1 MNRETPWHAI
11 QVDEVFKAL
20 RTTPQGLDEEEA
32 ERRLRTYGPN
42 RIEEEKKTSPLKL
55 FLGQFL
61 NPLTGLLL
69 FATFL
74 SLAIGEAL
82 DAIVIIILVLAGAV
96 IGFYQEYR
104 AERALE
110 ALKKMTS
117 PQATVIRSGK
127 VKTIRSEEVVPGDV
141 LVLNAGDR
149 VAADARIFE
158 AVNLKVDESML
169 TGESVPV
176 EKTVGALSEDTP
188 LVDRTNMVFS
198 GTVVVYGKGKAI
210 VVATGRNTEL
220 GRIAESIQEV
230 KAEKTPLE
238 RQLSALGRMLLILMV
253 VIASIVSV
261 VGMSVWGYKPLQ
273 ILLWALSLAVAA
285 VPEALPVVV
294 TSSLAIG
301 VYRMAKRNAIV
312 KRLPAVETLGS
323 TTYICSDK
331 TGTMTKGEM
340 TAVKVWV
347 YDVTFEVTGAGYE
360 PTGEITLGGRPVNVA
375 QVKPLELLLLNA
387 YNNNDS
393 EVINEGGRWIIKG
406 DTTEGAL
413 KVLAL
418 KAGVSSSLGRLGEIP
433 FSSERKRMSTL
444 HLLGGRAVMFVKG
457 APEVLVPL
465 SSRILTLDGET
476 REITEEVR
484 RRILEVNDALAR
496 EGLRNIAFAARFF
509 DDGKKDISEEDEKD
523 LVFLGIVALI
533 DPPRPEVKNALEVCK
548 RAGIKVSMITG
559 DHKLTAV
566 SIARQLGMLGEGDL
580 VVTGSELE
588 KMSEKEL
595 EDSVERIRVYA
606 RVSPEHKLRI
616 VQALKKRGHV
626 VAMTG
631 DGVND
636 APALKAADVGVAMG
650 ITGTEVAKEASSMVL
665 ADDNFA
671 TIVEAIKLGREIFE
685 NIRKYLA
692 YLLSANIV
700 ELVTP
705 LFSTLL
711 GLPIPFT
718 ATQILWVNLVTDG
731 APAIALS
738 LEPGEPDLLERKPR
752 KPNSPL
758 FSKAEVVAFF
768 VVFPLLFALSLVL
781 LFKSLLKS
789 GLPVIEARTT
799 LFTAMILG
807 ELVLAYLF
815 RSLRSPAYKLPPL
828 RNKALLL
835 TLILSFVLQVLVLLI
850 PPIQSA
856 LDISQISLE
865 DFERAIAIV
874 LVAAVSLEVSK
885 FIVSKREQ
893 QKRLGD

>member
-1 MNRETPWHAI
+1 MDRETPWHALQI
-11 QVDEVFKAL
+11 DEVFKAL

-42 RIEEEKKTSPLKL
+42 KIEEEERASPLRL

-74 SLAIGEAL
+74 SLAVGEVL
-82 DAIVIIILVLAGAV
+82 DAIVIIALVIAGAV

-110 ALKKMTS
+110 ALKKMAS
-117 PQATVIRSGK
+117 PQATVMRGGK
-127 VKTIRSEEVVPGDV
+127 VKTIRAEEVVPGDV

-176 EKTVGALSEDTP
+176 EKTVDVLGEDTP
-188 LVDRTNMVFS
+188 LADRTNMVFS
-198 GTVVVYGKGKAI
+198 GTVVVYGKGKAV
-210 VVATGRNTEL
+210 VVATGKDTEL
-220 GRIAESIQEV
+220 GKIAKSIQEV

-238 RQLSALGRMLLILMV
+238 KQLSALGRTLLILMV
-253 VIASIVSV
+253 VVASIVSII
-261 VGMSVWGYKPLQ
+261 GMFVWGYKPLEVV
-273 ILLWALSLAVAA
+273 LWALSLAVAA

-347 YDVTFEVTGAGYE
+347 YDATFEVTGAGYE
-360 PTGEITLGGRPVNVA
+360 PTGEILLEGKRVDATRIR
-375 QVKPLELLLLNA
+375 PLELLLLNA

-393 EVINEGGRWIIKG
+393 EVINEGGRWTIRG
-406 DTTEGAL
+406 DATEGAL

-418 KAGVSSSLGRLGEIP
+418 KAGVSSSLGRIGEIP

-444 HLLGGRAVMFVKG
+444 HFLDGRTVMFVKG

-465 SSRILTLDGET
+465 SSKILTLEGET
-476 REITEEVR
+476 REATEEVK
-484 RRILEVNDALAR
+484 RRILEVNDALAK
-496 EGLRNIAFAARFF
+496 EGLRNIAFAVRFF
-509 DDGKKDISEEDEKD
+509 DSGKTDISEEDEKD
-523 LVFLGIVALI
+523 LIFLGIVALI
-533 DPPRPEVKNALEVCK
+533 DPPRPEVKNALEVCEK
-548 RAGIKVSMITG
+548 AGIKVSMITG

-580 VVTGSELE
+580 VITGAELE
-588 KMSEKEL
+588 KMSEEDL
-595 EDSVERIRVYA
+595 EKNVERIRVYA

-616 VQALKKRGHV
+616 VRALKKRGHV

-650 ITGTEVAKEASSMVL
+650 ITGTEVAKEAASMVL

-692 YLLSANIV
+692 YLLSANV
-700 ELVTP
+700 AELMTP

-752 KPNSPL
+752 KPNSPI
-758 FSKAEVVAFF
+758 FSKAEVVAFL
-768 VVFPLLFALSLVL
+768 VVFPVLFALSLVL
-781 LFKSLLKS
+781 LFKSLLES

-807 ELVLAYLF
+807 ELAVAYLF

-828 RNKALLL
+828 RNKTLLL
-835 TLILSFVLQVLVLLI
+835 TLILSFILQVLVLTI
-850 PPIQSA
+850 PPVQSA

-865 DFERAIAIV
+865 DFEKATVVV
-874 LVAAVSLEVSK
+874 LVAAGALEALKFMVSRSERQGS
-885 FIVSKREQ
+885 
-893 QKRLGD
+893 